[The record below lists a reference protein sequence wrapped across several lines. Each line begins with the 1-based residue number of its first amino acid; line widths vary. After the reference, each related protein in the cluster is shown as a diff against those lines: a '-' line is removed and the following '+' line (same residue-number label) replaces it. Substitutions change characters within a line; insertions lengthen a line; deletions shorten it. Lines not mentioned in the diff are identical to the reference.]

1 MPHMH
6 GVTLTVAGL
15 ERAFNQLQHHVA
27 RLHALED
34 ATPRPAALDDP
45 EDQRSCCAGDEDGG
59 EDSTAANGE
68 AAEKDGASGDG
79 TKRSRPNAPSPA
91 VAVNRVDAKRASGN
105 LARGDAQATSR
116 ALQGLNLPNMSGRST
131 PTPAAIVN
139 SLQQVRQRVITG
151 APPR

>member
-1 MPHMH
+1 M
-6 GVTLTVAGL
+6 
-15 ERAFNQLQHHVA
+15 
-27 RLHALED
+27 
-34 ATPRPAALDDP
+34 
-45 EDQRSCCAGDEDGG
+45 
-59 EDSTAANGE
+59 
-68 AAEKDGASGDG
+68 K
-79 TKRSRPNAPSPA
+79 
-91 VAVNRVDAKRASGN
+91 RVDAKRASGN